1 MPRGVDEVEV
11 VHLAIAG
18 AIAQRRRLGLDGDAT
33 LPLDVH
39 RVEHLRLHL
48 AVRQTAAEV
57 DDPVG
62 QGGFTVVD
70 VGNDREVSD
79 VLHGP

>member
-1 MPRGVDEVEV
+1 MVMPRSRSMSIG
-11 VHLAIAG
+11 
-18 AIAQRRRLGLDGDAT
+18 
-33 LPLDVH
+33 
-39 RVEHLRLHL
+39 VEHLRLHL

-70 VGNDREVSD
+70 VGNDRSF
-79 VLHGP
+79 

>member
-1 MPRGVDEVEV
+1 MVMPRSRSMSIESSTCASISRSE
-11 VHLAIAG
+11 
-18 AIAQRRRLGLDGDAT
+18 RPAT
-33 LPLDVH
+33 K
-39 RVEHLRLHL
+39 
-48 AVRQTAAEV
+48 V